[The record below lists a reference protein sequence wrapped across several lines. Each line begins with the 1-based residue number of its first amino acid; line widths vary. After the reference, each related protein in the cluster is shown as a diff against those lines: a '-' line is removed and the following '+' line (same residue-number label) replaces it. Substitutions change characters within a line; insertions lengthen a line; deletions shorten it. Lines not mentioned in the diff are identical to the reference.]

1 MSDAMLFGVIVTDR
15 RHAAHAAG
23 LLAAA
28 AARGWDARCFLTD
41 SGVLALRDDGFMTQ
55 ARARPRTVAACK
67 HSLDHLA
74 PDFDAALVA
83 DAVVIGGQFQGAKLA
98 QSADAVLVL

>member
-1 MSDAMLFGVIVTDR
+1 MLFGLIVTDQ
-15 RHAAHAAG
+15 RHAGHAAG

-41 SGVLALRDDGFMTQ
+41 SGVLALSDEAFMAQ
-55 ARARPRTVAACK
+55 ASARPNTVAACK

-74 PDFDAALVA
+74 PQFDAGSVKGT
-83 DAVVIGGQFQGAKLA
+83 VVIGGQFQGAKLT

>member
-1 MSDAMLFGVIVTDR
+1 MLFGVIVTDQC
-15 RHAAHAAG
+15 HAAQAAA

-41 SGVLALRDDGFMTQ
+41 SGVLALLDDGFMTQ
-55 ARARPRTVAACK
+55 ARARPKTVAACK

-74 PDFDAALVA
+74 PGFDPAPVA
-83 DAVVIGGQFQGAKLA
+83 DAVVIGGQFQGARLA